1 MMSCAVQCLLF
12 ELVKTDS
19 MAATIRHIIIHDL
32 RPDLGG
38 GGSMSLYYLPSVL
51 IIWYHRG
58 IVQLTSR
65 YIITGSHGI

>member
-38 GGSMSLYYLPSVL
+38 GGACRS
-51 IIWYHRG
+51 IIYP
-58 IVQLTSR
+58 QF
-65 YIITGSHGI
+65 